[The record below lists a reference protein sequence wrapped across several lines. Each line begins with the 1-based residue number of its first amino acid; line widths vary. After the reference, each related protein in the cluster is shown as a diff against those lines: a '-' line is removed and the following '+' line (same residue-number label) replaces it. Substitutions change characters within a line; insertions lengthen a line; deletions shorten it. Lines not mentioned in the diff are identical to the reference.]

1 MRNLKRAWLPAAA
14 LWSALFATSLA
25 AAADTP
31 DKQRV
36 RPALAAGSAPHDDL
50 GRDIKGDAIRLS
62 DHVGKVVIVSFWA
75 SWCEPCKKEL
85 PVLAGLAQRV
95 GPDHMK
101 IIAINFHDD
110 PERFRAV
117 VKILKDYPITML
129 RDANSRAAK
138 KYDVRAIPRMIIIGR
153 DGKVASDHTG
163 YGEGSLPGFI
173 EELNQLL
180 AQKT

>member
-1 MRNLKRAWLPAAA
+1 MRNAERTWLLAVT
-14 LWSALFATSLA
+14 LGSGLFAASMA
-25 AAADTP
+25 FSADAP
-31 DKQRV
+31 DQERV
-36 RPALAAGSAPHDDL
+36 RPALATGSAPHDDL

-101 IIAINFHDD
+101 IIAINYHDD
-110 PERFRAV
+110 PDRFRAV

-129 RDANSRAAK
+129 RDANSRTAK